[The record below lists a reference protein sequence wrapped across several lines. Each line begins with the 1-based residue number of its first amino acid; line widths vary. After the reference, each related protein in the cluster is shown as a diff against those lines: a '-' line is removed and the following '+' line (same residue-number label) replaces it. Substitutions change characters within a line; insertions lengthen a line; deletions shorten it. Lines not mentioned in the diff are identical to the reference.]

1 MLSGPVCGSLIHIH
15 RLGVNGFTYS
25 EDADI
30 DANVG
35 VYDCLAATEWTSK
48 HIHKFGGDGQQITVS
63 GQSAGAGMIYYMSV
77 LNGGKGKLP
86 FQRGLLSSIAA
97 PGRRN
102 VTQRQTDLYNLV
114 LSAANCISTDCL
126 RSLPEEDMLTVNDIL
141 LNQMPTTS
149 GGGVLGPVIG
159 LGPAPD
165 GNTIPDHPLALFQE
179 GRYHSELDALMLG
192 SMALEGKGLSHDDD
206 QPAYFPTMMRQIM
219 PTASNATVSAM
230 QSLYDYPRDQPE
242 QLAWDWTTD
251 AVFACNAYNLANAM
265 PDKSSRYIMSA
276 PPATHG
282 ADLWCKRPHVLTF
295 ADADAKDPRFLL
307 CRRGADAARRSG
319 AHRSPISDQA
329 A

>member
-1 MLSGPVCGSLIHIH
+1 
-15 RLGVNGFTYS
+15 
-25 EDADI
+25 
-30 DANVG
+30 
-35 VYDCLAATEWTSK
+35 
-48 HIHKFGGDGQQITVS
+48 
-63 GQSAGAGMIYYMSV
+63 MIYYMLA
-77 LNGGKGKLP
+77 LNGGEGKLP

-102 VTQRQTDLYNLV
+102 VTERQTELYNLV
-114 LSAANCISTDCL
+114 LSAANCTSTDCL

-159 LGPAPD
+159 FGPAPD
-165 GNTIPDHPLALFQE
+165 GNTVPDHPLALFHE
-179 GRYHSELDALMLG
+179 GRYHSDLDSLMLG

-219 PTASNATVSAM
+219 PTASNATVAAM
-230 QSLYDYPRDQPE
+230 QSLYNYHPDHPE

-265 PDKSSRYIMSA
+265 PDRSSRYIMSA

-282 ADLWCKRPHVLTF
+282 ADLWCKPSPMPWRSLMLTIQDFFYVDEEQTPLGDQVPTARQFQTKLLDFIHGKDVEWPVFGERKEMFNITADGFEATLMPDELQERCNAINHLVL
-295 ADADAKDPRFLL
+295 DPAN
-307 CRRGADAARRSG
+307 GV
-319 AHRSPISDQA
+319 
-329 A
+329 